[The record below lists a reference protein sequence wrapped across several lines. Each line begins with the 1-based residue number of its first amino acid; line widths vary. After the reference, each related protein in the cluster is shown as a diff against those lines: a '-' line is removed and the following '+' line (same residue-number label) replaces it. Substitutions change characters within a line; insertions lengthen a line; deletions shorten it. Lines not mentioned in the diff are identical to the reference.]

1 MNEEYECILYKDQSM
16 PLFKKITGILQLLD
30 TSWPISSI
38 VLLKIDWTKG
48 MQPPQPVPALVH
60 DLTSFMDLH
69 VPFLT
74 FEATSPLVT
83 LWHEQI

>member
-1 MNEEYECILYKDQSM
+1 MIIMEAMNKSVDEIRM
-16 PLFKKITGILQLLD
+16 VAMQLSL
-30 TSWPISSI
+30 SERA
-38 VLLKIDWTKG
+38 
-48 MQPPQPVPALVH
+48 ALVH

-74 FEATSPLVT
+74 FEATPPLVT